1 MATKSR
7 KSYIQLNIEGFDEL
21 LKQIADAG
29 GSINGA
35 VNSCMKKS
43 AKIQHEELQTQMLS
57 IGRSMYK
64 VDEKNKN
71 RKSSHID
78 ELVSSMPPPEITWD
92 GNACTARVGYH
103 KGAYDPH
110 NLSDGYKAVFINYGT
125 PRIEPRNFIEKAKKK
140 ATPKIKKL
148 QKETLNE
155 ILEGLKK

>member
-29 GSINGA
+29 GSIKGA
-35 VNSCMKKS
+35 VNSCMQKS
-43 AKIQHEELQTQMLS
+43 AKIQHEELQTQM
-57 IGRSMYK
+57 
-64 VDEKNKN
+64 
-71 RKSSHID
+71 RKASPKP
-78 ELVSSMPPPEITWD
+78 VSAGLISRMPPPEISWD

-110 NLSDGYKAVFINYGT
+110 NLSDGYNAVFINYGT

-140 ATPKIKKL
+140 AKPKIKKL
-148 QKETLNE
+148 QEETLNE
-155 ILEGLKK
+155 ILEDLKK